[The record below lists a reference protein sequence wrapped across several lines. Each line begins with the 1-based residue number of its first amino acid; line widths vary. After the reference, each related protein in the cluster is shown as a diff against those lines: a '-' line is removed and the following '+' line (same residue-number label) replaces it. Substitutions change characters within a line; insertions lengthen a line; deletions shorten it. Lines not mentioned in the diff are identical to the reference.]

1 MQGQIQKDNTS
12 GRVHI
17 QGNKIFWD
25 VQGKNILHIQINDI
39 VIIGEYTN
47 ADGPHFDDWFITF
60 VTKDR
65 QWQSI
70 PLYAD
75 NREILLDYLCD
86 KFQPDFKEMLLI
98 GSFEWNSLVRHPK
111 HLRGKPL
118 FKLTPTE
125 NYKEPKTFFD
135 KILSS
140 TGLGSFDTTKYIDLT
155 DEVKTELTN
164 ACR

>member
-1 MQGQIQKDNTS
+1 MQRQKDKENTS
-12 GRVHI
+12 GKIRI
-17 QGNKIFWD
+17 DNDKIFWD
-25 VQGKNILHIQINDI
+25 YNDKNIFEVATKDI
-39 VIIGEYTN
+39 IVIGEYTN
-47 ADGPHFDDWFITF
+47 ADGPYFDDWFITF

-75 NREILLDYLCD
+75 NREFLLDYLCE
-86 KFQPDFKEMLLI
+86 KFQPDFKEILLT
-98 GSFEWNSLVRHPK
+98 GSFEWNSVVRHPS
-111 HLRGKPL
+111 HLKGKPL

-125 NYKEPKTFFD
+125 NYKAPKTFFD

-140 TGLGSFDTTKYIDLT
+140 AGLGGFDTTKYIDLT
-155 DEVKTELTN
+155 DEVKNELTN